1 MPSIAT
7 DRTVSVSGCAVVAG
21 ATTSKLETSE
31 ALRRYHWVCVGL
43 VVQPVRS
50 LSLDAKCFATVLALA
65 PSAGAV

>member
-7 DRTVSVSGCAVVAG
+7 DRTVSVRGCAVVAG
-21 ATTSKLETSE
+21 ATTSKLKTSE
-31 ALRRYHWVCVGL
+31 ALRRYHCVCVGL

-50 LSLDAKCFATVLALA
+50 LDAKNFATVLALA